1 MKINLAYFSFFFI
14 KKQKK
19 TKERNCTLNVLCGN
33 DSWAYVSQPPISV
46 RIIKYTTNTTPN
58 GVLHTDIRPFIA
70 VINVAFVSRLY
81 IFNIDRDYL
90 HFCFQT

>member
-1 MKINLAYFSFFFI
+1 MAYFSFFSLKS
-14 KKQKK
+14 KKKA
-19 TKERNCTLNVLCGN
+19 KERNCTLNVLCGN

-58 GVLHTDIRPFIA
+58 GVSHTDIRPFIA

-90 HFCFQT
+90 HFSFQT